1 MLLCALSI
9 VFDFNKALLDRRVLD
24 NLAARNYRSVSVWR
38 LWFRND
44 LGESADKLN
53 ALLTA

>member
-1 MLLCALSI
+1 MRSSI
-9 VFDFNKALLDRRVLD
+9 VFDFNETLLDLRVLD
-24 NLAARNYRSVSVWR
+24 NLAARDYRSLSVRR

>member
-1 MLLCALSI
+1 MRSSI
-9 VFDFNKALLDRRVLD
+9 VFDFNETLLDLRALY
-24 NLAARNYRSVSVWR
+24 NLAARNFRSVSVRR

-53 ALLTA
+53 AVLTG